1 MPNPVSGVSP
11 AKFNS
16 HPSVGMYTSDARA
29 EQAAYLLYL
38 VRHKLISSASY
49 KHEKSKLDKR
59 EAKSVAL
66 AAAKRA
72 AAAAA
77 AAAKRK
83 AKTAALAKAKKA
95 AKVEAMLKKQ
105 KVLVVVKLDYQV
117 RKPAKDGKEAGEWVK
132 RTRTLDIETT
142 RGDVVNKVR
151 DFITFT
157 IGMMEEESDI
167 EVAHAQARVVS
178 TSVKGG
184 GLYAGA
190 TIKMKAASALDLDG
204 AEVQTWDTGKG
215 RCVFDFIIWR
225 YGKYSRKLCTYEMLE
240 AIIRADDPTSNPL
253 EDGVSAQ
260 QCVSIANTLG
270 VRLLAM
276 DEDNNI
282 ILTHAPEQIR
292 KDLPPLFFR
301 VKNEHFYA
309 LMNAA
314 RSLAQIKHTSE
325 MTHFKKDAKEGEVK
339 EKAPME
345 YRILPETATTRIE
358 QMIDIMKQE
367 KTEVFADRNTYR
379 HMTFTDGE
387 LCGFTLKGIKYAW
400 DENDNIRNAMKIAEI
415 NGRPYTG
422 ETIFSILMDLLER
435 HGLMK
440 HRSTP
445 NPHVYDSLTAV
456 NVKYR
461 THYGATSDLFTRDQ
475 LEALVSSGQAIC
487 ADIAKCY
494 TAVLE
499 DPMAGWYLFD
509 SKCEWTLWDGKL
521 VPGLYFVETSDMK
534 LLHGTNIYSDTIIA
548 KALSLNIALS
558 IRYQLIPSTIL
569 APGYFKPILN
579 AIHELCKG
587 DKTLKKALTN
597 IITGYLGKTQTTQ
610 VMAKLST
617 DIRTVWN
624 DYTKMEGDAF
634 LRQAENYYVYG
645 EKQVYKQREINV
657 PMYIQVLDQSNIRL
671 YDMIEQSGG
680 ELLARKT
687 DCAVILGGSL
697 SYGSENG
704 EYRPSDVPLQ
714 MREMTPVAFRH
725 VSESHFETT
734 RWATHSHITSSNQY
748 TDIFQVVVEKG
759 GCLLDAR
766 AGTGKT
772 YAALAIE
779 KLWLSKFG
787 EAGKVIKLAFT
798 NMAALNF
805 GGKTFHKFM
814 KMDGKARFNL
824 TWVRSLKSRE
834 VLFICDESSMNGSM
848 IWERL
853 VQLKKALPNSRFLL
867 LGDRRQCQP
876 VEDCEAFDYFNSETV
891 KWLAGRQRV
900 ELLERQRYDV
910 ALWDFAEDVYERGIC
925 GLSRSG
931 MPDIETLAKATNIS
945 YTNKTRKHINDI
957 VNKWEARGRQVF
969 PAEAG
974 ESQYS
979 QPCLLY
985 IGMPII
991 AHMNFTRGGILQ
1003 CANSERFTIQSIDAE
1018 TMVVVCKRQEGE
1030 HRMEL
1035 ATADFAKYFLPAYC
1049 TTTHKLQGATISG
1062 PINIFDW
1069 PSMTREIQYTAC
1081 TRARALSQIRLV

>member
-1 MPNPVSGVSP
+1 
-11 AKFNS
+11 
-16 HPSVGMYTSDARA
+16 MYTSDARE

-38 VRHKLISSASY
+38 VRHKYISSAQY
-49 KHEKSKLDKR
+49 KHEKTKVDRR
-59 EAKSVAL
+59 EAKAVAL
-66 AAAKRA
+66 REAKRV

-83 AKTAALAKAKKA
+83 AKSATLAKAKKA
-95 AKVEAMLKKQ
+95 AKVEAMLKK
-105 KVLVVVKLDYQV
+105 KTVLVTVKLASKV
-117 RKPAKDGKEAGEWVK
+117 RKAAKDDKPAGEWTN
-132 RTRTLDIETT
+132 RSWTLDIETT
-142 RGDVVNKVR
+142 RGDMMNKVKKSIQEYI
-151 DFITFT
+151 D
-157 IGMMEEESDI
+157 MMEEESNI
-167 EVAHAQARVVS
+167 EVAILKATFLS
-178 TSVKGG
+178 SSVKGS

-190 TIKMKAASALDLDG
+190 SIKMKAASALDLDG

-225 YGKYSRKLCTYEMLE
+225 YGKFHRKLCNYEMLE
-240 AIIRADDPTSNPL
+240 AIILADDPTSNPI
-253 EDGVSAQ
+253 EEGVSAT
-260 QCVSIANTLG
+260 QCISIANALG

-276 DEDNNI
+276 DEDNNV
-282 ILTHAPEQIR
+282 ILSHAPEKVR
-292 KDLPPLFFR
+292 KDMPPLFFR

-309 LMNAA
+309 LMNNSL
-314 RSLAQIKHTSE
+314 SLAQIKHTSE
-325 MTHFKKDAKEGEVK
+325 MTHFKKDKGEVK
-339 EKAPME
+339 EKAPLE
-345 YRILPETATTRIE
+345 YRILPEVATTRIE

-367 KTEVFADRNTYR
+367 GTEVFAGRNTR
-379 HMTFTDGE
+379 RQLTFTDGE
-387 LCGFTLKGIKYAW
+387 LCGFTLKGVRYAW
-400 DENDNIRNAMKIAEI
+400 DDDDSISNAMKIAEL
-415 NGRPYTG
+415 NGRTWGG
-422 ETIFSILMDLLER
+422 ETIFTILMDLLEK

-445 NPHVYDSLTAV
+445 NPHVYDSMTAE

-461 THYGATSDLFTRDQ
+461 THYGATSALFTRDQ
-475 LEALVSSGQAIC
+475 LSELVSSGQAIC

-494 TAVLE
+494 TSVLE
-499 DPMAGWYLFD
+499 QPMAGWYLFD
-509 SKCEWTLWDGKL
+509 SKCEWARWDGQI
-521 VPGLYFVETSDMK
+521 VPALYFVETDDMR

-548 KALSLNIALS
+548 KALSLNIALT

-569 APGYFKPILN
+569 APEYFMPLLDD
-579 AIHELCKG
+579 IHKLCKG

-610 VMAKLST
+610 VMAKLTT
-617 DIRTVWN
+617 DIRSVWN

-634 LRQAENYYVYG
+634 LRQAQNYYVYG
-645 EKQVYKQREINV
+645 SKQVYQQREINV
-657 PMYIQVLDQSNIRL
+657 PMYIQILDQSNIRL
-671 YDMIEQSGG
+671 FDMIEQSGG

-687 DCAVILGGSL
+687 DCAIILGGSL
-697 SYGSENG
+697 PYGSANG
-704 EYRPSDVPLQ
+704 EYRPTDVPLQ

-734 RWATHSHITSSNQY
+734 QWETHDITSSNQY
-748 TDIFQVVVEKG
+748 SDIFQVLLEKG

-814 KMDGKARFNL
+814 KMDGKSRFNL
-824 TWVRSLKSRE
+824 SWVRSLKDRE
-834 VLFICDESSMNGSM
+834 VIFMCDESSMNGLM

-867 LGDRRQCQP
+867 LGDKRQCQP
-876 VEDCEAFDYFNSETV
+876 VEDVAFDYFNSETV
-891 KWLAGRQRV
+891 KWLASHQRV
-900 ELLERQRYDV
+900 ELLERQRYDLP
-910 ALWDFAEDVYERGIC
+910 LWTFAEDVYERGVC
-925 GLSRSG
+925 GLDQSG
-931 MPDIETLAKATNIS
+931 MPTLDELAKATNIS
-945 YTNKTRKHINDI
+945 YTNRTRKHINAI
-957 VNKWEARGRQVF
+957 VNKHLALGQVF

-985 IGMPII
+985 VGMPII
-991 AHMNFTRGGILQ
+991 AHMNFTSGGVLQ
-1003 CANSERFTIQSIDAE
+1003 CANSERFTIESIDAE
-1018 TMVVVCKRQEGE
+1018 KMVAIGRNGE

-1035 ATADFAKYFLPAYC
+1035 AVSDFAKYFLPAYC

-1069 PSMTREIQYTAC
+1069 PIMTREIQYTAC
-1081 TRARALSQIRLV
+1081 TRAKALSQIRLV